1 MRSVLT
7 RITSNTI
14 LVVSS
19 LVIIL
24 AVLEIYFRGFDPQSL
39 RLSRPDAV
47 LGWNH
52 VPNTSGFWRKSCF
65 SSELKF
71 NSEGMGDIEHTH
83 EKPQGSYRIAVIGD
97 SYVTAQEVAF
107 NETFFRQ
114 LQHDLNRR
122 GKNIDVLGFGV
133 RGFGTD
139 QEYLLLENY
148 ALKYDPDLVI
158 LTFAPNDVW
167 NNFLALD
174 KNPAK
179 PYFELTPDGRLTTRP
194 FTPMPDHSGSWKSVL
209 FENLD
214 TVRFVYFRAAQVPV
228 IHNALVKFGIYA
240 NVVPTPSGPDDLM
253 KNTVYRDPPWLLE
266 WEASWRVTRGLL
278 RAMKNT
284 SKNSGAE
291 FILFSVTRKVQVD
304 DKMFKALEE
313 GHPNISLAYDNLE
326 KRLATFSENEGIA
339 YVSSL
344 VAMRELQASGKS
356 VHLIC
361 DGHWSRDAHQRA
373 ATLLADYL
381 VTGGYL

>member
-1 MRSVLT
+1 M

-14 LVVSS
+14 LLVSS

-24 AVLEIYFRGFDPQSL
+24 AMLEIYFRVFDPQSL

-52 VPNTSGFWRKSCF
+52 IPNTLGFWRKSCF

-71 NSEGMGDIEHTH
+71 NSEGMRDIEHAH
-83 EKPQGSYRIAVIGD
+83 EKPQGTYRIVVIGD

-107 NETFFRQ
+107 NETFVRQ
-114 LQHDLNRR
+114 LQHDLIRR

-139 QEYLLLENY
+139 QEYLLLGNY

-158 LTFAPNDVW
+158 LTFVSNDVR
-167 NNFLALD
+167 NNFLALE

-179 PYFELTPDGRLTTRP
+179 PYFELTPDSRLTPRP
-194 FTPMPDHSGSWKSVL
+194 FTPMPDLSGSWKSVL

-214 TVRFVYFRAAQVPV
+214 TVRFVYFRAAQVT
-228 IHNALVKFGIYA
+228 IMHNALVKFGIYA

-253 KNTVYRDPPWLLE
+253 NNTVYRDPPWPLE

-278 RAMKNT
+278 HEMKNT
-284 SKNSGAE
+284 SKNIGAE
-291 FILFSVTRKVQVD
+291 FILFSVTREVQVD

-313 GHPNISLAYDNLE
+313 HHPNIPLAYDNLD

-356 VHLIC
+356 VHLSC
-361 DGHWSRDAHQRA
+361 DGHWSPEAHKRA
-373 ATLLADYL
+373 ADLLADYL